1 MLGFGGEK
9 FLGSRK
15 RLERS
20 RFCAATLEA
29 MILSSPAWLSAALS
43 VGAVAAYALPA
54 LARTASARLVQ
65 TSLIVAWL
73 LHAVV
78 LALGLLGDAPL
89 FGFAPSIS
97 VTAWLVLTV
106 YAIESR
112 LFPNLRGYWGLCGMG
127 ALAVGLAYLFPGTP
141 LAKSASPWLA
151 LHWAFGIAS
160 YGLFAAAVVHGYL
173 MGRAELQMRRALQ
186 ADASQGV
193 GLPLMTLERLMFG
206 LVVGGFVLLTGTL
219 LAGWLFAESLYGA
232 GAAWK
237 WNHKTIFSTLSW
249 LAFAALLWGRW
260 QLGWRGKRAV
270 RMLYA
275 GAGLLLLAYAGS
287 RFVLEVVLQRG
298 AV

>member
-1 MLGFGGEK
+1 
-9 FLGSRK
+9 
-15 RLERS
+15 
-20 RFCAATLEA
+20 
-29 MILSSPAWLSAALS
+29 MILSSPAWLLATLS
-43 VGAVAAYALPA
+43 FGAVAAYALPA
-54 LARTASARLVQ
+54 LARGASAGLVRS
-65 TSLIVAWL
+65 SLAAAWV
-73 LHAVV
+73 LHGLV
-78 LALGLLGDAPL
+78 LALGLLGESPR

-112 LFPNLRGYWGLCGMG
+112 LFPNLKGYWGLCGMG
-127 ALAVGLAYLFPGTP
+127 AVAVLLAFVFPGTP
-141 LAKSASPWLA
+141 LAKNASPWLA

-173 MGRAELQMRRALQ
+173 MGRAEAQMRRALQ
-186 ADASQGV
+186 ADAGEGV

-275 GAGLLLLAYAGS
+275 GAGLLLLGYAGS
-287 RFVLEVVLQRG
+287 RFVLEVILQRG